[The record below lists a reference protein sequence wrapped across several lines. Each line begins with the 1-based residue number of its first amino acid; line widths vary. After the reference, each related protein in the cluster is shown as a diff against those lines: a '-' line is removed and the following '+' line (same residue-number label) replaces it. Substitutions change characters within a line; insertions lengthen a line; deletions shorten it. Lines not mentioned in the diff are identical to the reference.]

1 MLKKVLTVFFAAA
14 VAAMFVG
21 CSAMQTAEKSDFND
35 QKVVTSG
42 TPIEHVSVTT
52 NGLYFLWFPLITGST
67 QNWGMPCL
75 LDDTVTS
82 KAACGAITAEAKKV
96 GGSGVID
103 LVSSEASA
111 GLLFKVKMVHAS
123 ATVVK

>member
-21 CSAMQTAEKSDFND
+21 CSSMQTAAKSDFNG

-52 NGLYFLWFPLITGST
+52 HGLYFLWFPLITGST
-67 QNWGMPCL
+67 ENWSMPCL
-75 LDDTVTS
+75 CQDTVS
-82 KAACGAITAEAKKV
+82 VKAVTGAVTAQAKKA

-103 LVSSEASA
+103 LVSNNGSA
-111 GLLFKVKMVHAS
+111 GLLFYYKHASAS